1 MAEACVEGAAMR
13 KENGDE
19 EPEAAMQKAA
29 EQEVV
34 EAAPET
40 AADVASEATDK
51 VAAE

>member
-1 MAEACVEGAAMR
+1 
-13 KENGDE
+13 
-19 EPEAAMQKAA
+19 MQKAA